1 MTVKELLDLM
11 TDCGL
16 LQVSKMEWTGKG
28 FLPVDEF
35 IEGDVAGL
43 MQLVEM
49 TLDKQRQ
56 EIASAVEKMGII
68 GYGGLAMAHAIRE
81 KKWEEF
87 IRQTRE

>member
-16 LQVSKMEWTGKG
+16 LQVSKMEWTGK
-28 FLPVDEF
+28 V
-35 IEGDVAGL
+35 EGDVAGL

-87 IRQTRE
+87 IRQTKE